1 MKFEPAIE
9 SSRRFDR
16 HARLVAELAG
26 GSEEEVIRK
35 FLGERVLLTVSAA
48 GTVDR
53 STRITLAAAANL
65 IARFCPRIDLT
76 FPRPLG
82 DEAGKIQAL
91 LQAIDSS
98 PSAEFRII
106 DRPDYDDYR
115 AILSVGHCSVIAPS
129 LIMVD
134 SSGWLAMTSRS
145 GSFPPVTRVRD
156 DNPFGA
162 LMAAA
167 LGAAE
172 VFKLLLDPLP
182 GKVHSFD
189 DSSFSAFD
197 YSVNEY
203 ESGPTLSESVHIP
216 LSLLAGVGAVG
227 NAFLLS
233 LSCLDDVEGNLIA
246 VDQETVDDL
255 SNLNRYAIAVEADA
269 NPENPSPKTELAV
282 RLFRGRRLHVHPYQ
296 ERLESVLENIYRRE
310 VPRPRVL
317 LSAVD
322 NNDARNLLQKLWPDL
337 LLEGATDRTT
347 SQVSKHAYE
356 EGLACLL
363 CIHTADRKPE
373 SKFSYVKYAA
383 SISGLSE
390 GRILA
395 GQASASAVVGEEDI
409 RSAPQGLRG
418 VLSANVGK
426 PICSVLAELEKLSRK
441 SDVALPIQPAVSFVS
456 MISGILMAAELVKYS
471 TGLKS
476 HLETFFQMDS
486 LFPLSSSFAQAVEK
500 GNGCYCRV
508 REKEIR
514 EYRERVQVD
523 AWKTHLN

>member
-1 MKFEPAIE
+1 M
-9 SSRRFDR
+9 
-16 HARLVAELAG
+16 RL
-26 GSEEEVIRK
+26 
-35 FLGERVLLTVSAA
+35 ERYK
-48 GTVDR
+48 R
-53 STRITLAAAANL
+53 YFKPL
-65 IARFCPRIDLT
+65 IA
-76 FPRPLG
+76 
-82 DEAGKIQAL
+82 L
-91 LQAIDSS
+91 LLLNSASS
-98 PSAEFRII
+98 M
-106 DRPDYDDYR
+106 RPDYNDYR

-145 GSFPPVTRVRD
+145 GFFPPVTRVRD

-203 ESGPTLSESVHIP
+203 ESGPTLSGSVHIP

-233 LSCLDDVEGNLIA
+233 LSFLNDLEGNLLA
-246 VDQETVDDL
+246 VDQETVDDV
-255 SNLNRYAIAVEADA
+255 SNLNRYAIAVEGDA
-269 NPENPSPKTELAV
+269 NRENPTPKTELAV
-282 RLFRGRRLHVHPYQ
+282 RLFRGRRLRVHPYQ
-296 ERLESVLENIYRRE
+296 ERLDSVLENIYRRD
-310 VPRPRVL
+310 VARPRVV

-322 NNDARNLLQKLWPDL
+322 NNEARNLLQKLWPDL

-347 SQVSKHAYE
+347 SQVSRHAYE
-356 EGLACLL
+356 EGLGCLL
-363 CIHTADRKPE
+363 CIHTADRKPD
-373 SKFSYVKYAA
+373 SRFSYVKHAA
-383 SISGLSE
+383 SISGLNE
-390 GRILA
+390 KRILA
-395 GQASASAVVGEEDI
+395 GRASPNAVVSDEDV
-409 RSAPQGLRG
+409 RSAPQEMRE
-418 VLSANVGK
+418 VLSDKVGK

-441 SDVALPIQPAVSFVS
+441 SEVALPIQPAVSFVS
-456 MISGILMAAELVKYS
+456 MISGILMAAELVKYA

-476 HLETFFQMDS
+476 PLETFFQMDS
-486 LFPLSSSFAQAVEK
+486 LFPLTSSFAQAVEK
-500 GNGCYCRV
+500 GNGCYCRI

-514 EYRERVQVD
+514 AYREKVQAGD
-523 AWKTHLN
+523 WKTQLN